1 MGDQAVTADAAM
13 MRRGAA
19 GNGGRRGTAQQAVA
33 ACEGESGQAGE
44 IVRNGDCEWLMEVVW
59 PGALSPYHRSPGTW
73 RWRSRL
79 ELGALPTAPGS
90 ARGHV
95 GNVLREWGLKEF
107 IEATEMV
114 VSELVSNSMLATR
127 EMHWPGRQPPV
138 LLWLLSDG
146 RRVLVLVWDGVPR
159 PPQAREAGPDD
170 ESGRG
175 LVIVDALSQEWASYP
190 AGDCDG
196 KVTWA
201 LITNP

>member
-1 MGDQAVTADAAM
+1 M
-13 MRRGAA
+13 
-19 GNGGRRGTAQQAVA
+19 
-33 ACEGESGQAGE
+33 EGM
-44 IVRNGDCEWLMEVVW
+44 WLGV
-59 PGALSPYHRSPGTW
+59 PSPYHRCPGAW

-79 ELGALPTAPGS
+79 DLGALLTAPGS

-107 IEATEMV
+107 IDAAEMV

-127 EMHWPGRQPPV
+127 EMSWPGPRPPV

-159 PPQAREAGPDD
+159 PPRPREAGPDD

-175 LVIVDALSQEWASYP
+175 LAIVDALSDEWASYP
-190 AGDCDG
+190 AGDRGG

-201 LITNP
+201 LIAST